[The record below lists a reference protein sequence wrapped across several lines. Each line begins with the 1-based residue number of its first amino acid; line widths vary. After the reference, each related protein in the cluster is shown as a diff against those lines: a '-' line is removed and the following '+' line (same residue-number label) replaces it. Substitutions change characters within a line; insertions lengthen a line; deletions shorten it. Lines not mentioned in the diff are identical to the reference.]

1 MVSYLSVVSK
11 LDKNK
16 RNQNKI
22 GNRNNNNNSNNNKYS
37 NKQELSSSN
46 SKLPESYSDLVCSI
60 CKSNRIITDAESGE
74 LICSNC
80 GQVISNKVEQEG
92 PEWRNFDLLSSSA
105 SSSQSNNSR
114 SRVGMSTS
122 LARHDMGLSTI
133 IGRTDRDA
141 SGQKI
146 DAAMR
151 STMDRLRTWDYRT
164 QIHSATDRNLRNA
177 FFKLDI
183 LKDRLGLSNT
193 VVEKSAYIYRKAQER
208 GLVRG
213 RTIPGVLAAAIYI
226 SCREMGISRTLKDIA
241 AYSDVKFKEVAKS
254 YRLLCIE
261 LDLKVPII
269 DPMKYI
275 AKVAN
280 KANLSEKTKRQA
292 AEIMN
297 NVTKR
302 EISTGKNPMGLA
314 ASVLYMSSMKTGE
327 NITQGDLSDA
337 AGVTEVTLRNRYKDL
352 MNRLEL
358 N

>member
-1 MVSYLSVVSK
+1 MESYQTMISK
-11 LDKNK
+11 LNKNNGDENNYNDKQMN
-16 RNQNKI
+16 
-22 GNRNNNNNSNNNKYS
+22 
-37 NKQELSSSN
+37 LSN
-46 SKLPESYSDLVCSI
+46 SQLLDSNLICSI
-60 CKSNRIITDAESGE
+60 CKSSRIITDAESGE

-80 GQVISNKVEQEG
+80 GQVILGKAQQEG
-92 PEWRNFDLLSSSA
+92 PEWRNFEPFSSGDSEG
-105 SSSQSNNSR
+105 R

-183 LKDRLGLSNT
+183 LKDRLGLSNSI
-193 VVEKSAYIYRKAQER
+193 VEKSAYIYRKAQER

-226 SCREMGISRTLKDIA
+226 ACREMGISRTLKDIA

-269 DPMKYI
+269 DPMK
-275 AKVAN
+275 
-280 KANLSEKTKRQA
+280 
-292 AEIMN
+292 
-297 NVTKR
+297 
-302 EISTGKNPMGLA
+302 
-314 ASVLYMSSMKTGE
+314 
-327 NITQGDLSDA
+327 
-337 AGVTEVTLRNRYKDL
+337 
-352 MNRLEL
+352 
-358 N
+358 

>member
-1 MVSYLSVVSK
+1 ML
-11 LDKNK
+11 
-16 RNQNKI
+16 
-22 GNRNNNNNSNNNKYS
+22 
-37 NKQELSSSN
+37 
-46 SKLPESYSDLVCSI
+46 CSI
-60 CKSNRIITDAESGE
+60 CKSNQIITDTESGE
-74 LICSNC
+74 LICSKC
-80 GQVISNKVEQEG
+80 GQVISDKVQQAG
-92 PEWRNFDLLSSSA
+92 PEWRNFTLSSNE
-105 SSSQSNNSR
+105 SNDSR

-146 DAAMR
+146 DAQMR

-164 QIHSATDRNLRNA
+164 QIRSATDRNLRNA
-177 FFKLDI
+177 FFQLDV
-183 LKDRLGLSNT
+183 LKDKLGLSNSI
-193 VVEKSAYIYRKAQER
+193 VEKVAYIYRKAQER
-208 GLVRG
+208 QLVRG
-213 RTIPGVLAAAIYI
+213 RTISGVLAAAIYI
-226 SCREMGISRTLKDIA
+226 ACREMGISRTLKDIA
-241 AYSDVKFKEVAKS
+241 TYSNVKFKEVAKS
-254 YRLLCIE
+254 YRLLC
-261 LDLKVPII
+261 LDLKIPIV

-292 AEIMN
+292 AVIMN
-297 NVTKR
+297 NVSKR

-314 ASVLYMSSMKTGE
+314 ASVLYISSMKTGE
-327 NITQGDLSDA
+327 NITQGDLSNA